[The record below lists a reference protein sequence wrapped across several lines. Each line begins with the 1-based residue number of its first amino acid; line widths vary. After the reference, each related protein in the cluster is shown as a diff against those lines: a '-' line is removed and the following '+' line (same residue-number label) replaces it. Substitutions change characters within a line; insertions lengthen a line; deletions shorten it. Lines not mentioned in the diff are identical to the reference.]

1 MTMLGTYILNK
12 GRDLM
17 NTLFKILMFVGVAI
31 LLYNAAARPDN
42 IILFSIVGMLLL
54 MIPGFM
60 LVLNSKRDKTK

>member
-31 LLYNAAARPDN
+31 LLYNAADRPDN
-42 IILFSIVGMLLL
+42 IILFSILGTLLL

-60 LVLNSKRDKTK
+60 LVLNNKNDES

>member
-42 IILFSIVGMLLL
+42 IILTSTLGILLL

-60 LVLNSKRDKTK
+60 LVLNSKKDKTN

>member
-31 LLYNAAARPDN
+31 LLYNAADRPDN
-42 IILFSIVGMLLL
+42 IILFSIVGTLLL
-54 MIPGFM
+54 MFPGFM